1 MNTLSNIRP
10 FQPQL
15 PFLGLD
21 SDQRSLVEYV
31 SASPSV
37 ATEIR
42 RRARALLLLD
52 EGEPLADIALL
63 VTMQPRTIRA
73 LIRRHRESGVRAA
86 LLRRTSTPSGARP
99 IARAAKAA

>member
-1 MNTLSNIRP
+1 MKTPSNIYQ
-10 FQPQL
+10 FQRQA
-15 PFLGLD
+15 PFLGLG

-37 ATEIR
+37 ADEIR
-42 RRARALLLLD
+42 RRARVLLLLD

-73 LIRRHRESGVRAA
+73 LIRRHREGGVRAA
-86 LLRRTSTPSGARP
+86 LLRRSSTASGARP
-99 IARAAKAA
+99 VAKAA